1 MLIFRGVSLSST
13 ILLHILIW
21 MNQKIA
27 IFFRVSFCSLDIFG
41 LPVVAS
47 IPGGPSWDMMLI
59 WAAKPW
65 TKSMATWAED
75 QLLVS

>member
-1 MLIFRGVSLSST
+1 
-13 ILLHILIW
+13 
-21 MNQKIA
+21 MNQKIV
-27 IFFRVSFCSLDIFG
+27 RSLDIFG

-65 TKSMATWAED
+65 TKSMATWPKITLSLSIESWLFNRD
-75 QLLVS
+75 P